1 MRLHF
6 SRKDRTKMAVHYL
19 DHPFA
24 GIWPL
29 LGGEDFAEFVADIR
43 ANGMHMPIVLY
54 QGRILDGRARYRACI
69 EAGIEPRFEN
79 TGTLND
85 VGALDLAVS
94 LNDYRRQHSTFE
106 RRAFAAAR
114 LAHLKQQI
122 QFQET
127 IEMPASAT
135 RDPSLPGHNRFVKQ
149 AALIMDV
156 STGSLARARTV
167 VQYAPELEKAVVD
180 KRIGLQTASEKARPP
195 NATHVKRTAAK
206 RSAAKES
213 AAEEI
218 YQRGLEFRRNIPKTN
233 FLTPEEVDPDFEG
246 TPLEFATKYGHV
258 LTKTASQREQ
268 EAAQARGED
277 FVAWLRKCAS
287 GAPANVSETDL
298 LAYIRGNGAEP
309 GYRLNKLTERWAALD
324 AMHARFAALV
334 AQLESHLAGKPIEVK
349 R

>member
-1 MRLHF
+1 
-6 SRKDRTKMAVHYL
+6 MAVHYQ

-24 GIWPL
+24 EIWPL
-29 LGGEDFAEFVADIR
+29 LSGEDFAKFVADIK
-43 ANGMHMPIVLY
+43 ANGMRVPVVLY
-54 QGRILDGRARYRACI
+54 QGRILDGRARYRACV
-69 EAGIEPRFEN
+69 EAGIEPRFQH
-79 TGTLND
+79 TGTSNDIDALN
-85 VGALDLAVS
+85 LAVS

-122 QFQET
+122 QFQEKVK
-127 IEMPASAT
+127 MPTGAT
-135 RDPSLPGHNRFVKQ
+135 RDPSLPGHNRFVKE
-149 AALIMDV
+149 AALIMEV
-156 STGSLARARTV
+156 STGSLARARTII
-167 VQYAPELEKAVVD
+167 QYAPELEKAVED
-180 KRIGLQTASEKARPP
+180 KRIRLQAASEKARPP
-195 NATHVKRTAAK
+195 KGPHAKRTAAK

-287 GAPANVSETDL
+287 GAPINISETDL
-298 LAYIRGNGAEP
+298 LAYIKGNGTEP
-309 GYRLNKLTERWAALD
+309 GYRLNKLTERWAAFD
-324 AMHARFAALV
+324 AMHVRLAGLV
-334 AQLESHLAGKPIEVK
+334 AQLESHLVGTSIEAK